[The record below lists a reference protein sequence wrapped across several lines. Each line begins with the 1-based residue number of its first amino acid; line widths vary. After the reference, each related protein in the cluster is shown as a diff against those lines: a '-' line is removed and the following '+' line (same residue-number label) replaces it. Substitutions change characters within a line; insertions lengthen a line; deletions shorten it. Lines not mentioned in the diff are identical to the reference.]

1 MNIIEKQSELTKSL
15 YEINTSTVKELAT
28 LQRENLEKYFETN
41 RSFGERLPEIKNVSD
56 FLALQREYGETLVT
70 NAREAIE
77 TQNEIV
83 RGAVEETT
91 EAFRAAFT
99 FESEST
105 KPAPKKKA
113 KAKAKKPAATAQ
125 ASS

>member
-1 MNIIEKQSELTKSL
+1 MNIIEKQTELTKTL
-15 YEINTSTVKELAT
+15 VEINTSTMKELAT

-41 RSFGERLPEIKNVSD
+41 RTYGERLPEVKSVSD

-70 NAREAIE
+70 NTREAFE

-99 FESEST
+99 FEAEE

-113 KAKAKKPAATAQ
+113 KAKAKKPAAEATA
-125 ASS
+125 